1 MWYAV
6 YGFVFGM
13 LIPYMARRFSKFM
26 PATMAYAVYRLVK
39 PNQTVSKQK
48 RAENPRYGKLVRR
61 YLMRSVGWG
70 ILAAA
75 LSYLALH
82 KFGSQYIGWHLAFI
96 WILLLLTEIDNRMQ
110 LLPDILTVTLL
121 LLGFA
126 YAAFTGSWVVPAE
139 SAWGA
144 GLGYLV
150 PAAASLPF
158 VFRRPDAFG
167 GGDIKLLAALG
178 AWLGFERLMYAVVA
192 ACVIF
197 VMTVVVYRR
206 KRDGAF
212 GPSLAAAAILIAFY
226 FF

>member
-6 YGFVFGM
+6 CGFVFGM
-13 LIPYMARRFSKFM
+13 LVPYMSRRFSKFM
-26 PATMAYAVYRLVK
+26 PATMAYALYRLVK
-39 PNQTVSKQK
+39 PNKVVSRQK
-48 RAENPRYGKLVRR
+48 RAENTRYGKLIRR

-82 KFGSQYIGWHLAFI
+82 KFGNHYIWWHLTFI

-110 LLPDILTVTLL
+110 LLPDILTIPLL
-121 LLGFA
+121 LAGFA
-126 YAAFTGSWVVPAE
+126 YAAFTGSWVTVAE

-144 GLGYLV
+144 GLGYML
-150 PAAASLPF
+150 PAIASLPF

-178 AWLGFERLMYAVVA
+178 AWLGFECLMYAVVA
-192 ACVIF
+192 ACLIF
-197 VMTVVVYRR
+197 VATVVVYSK

-212 GPSLAAAAILIAFY
+212 GPSLAAAAIGVAFY

>member
-1 MWYAV
+1 MFCCPAV
-6 YGFVFGM
+6 Y
-13 LIPYMARRFSKFM
+13 LIS
-26 PATMAYAVYRLVK
+26 
-39 PNQTVSKQK
+39 
-48 RAENPRYGKLVRR
+48 
-61 YLMRSVGWG
+61 
-70 ILAAA
+70 
-75 LSYLALH
+75 
-82 KFGSQYIGWHLAFI
+82 
-96 WILLLLTEIDNRMQ
+96 
-110 LLPDILTVTLL
+110 
-121 LLGFA
+121 
-126 YAAFTGSWVVPAE
+126 SWVVPAE

-158 VFRRPDAFG
+158 VFRRPDVFG

>member
-48 RAENPRYGKLVRR
+48 RDENPRYGKLVRR

-110 LLPDILTVTLL
+110 LLP
-121 LLGFA
+121 
-126 YAAFTGSWVVPAE
+126 VPGWCRRRVPGGPD
-139 SAWGA
+139 WGIWC
-144 GLGYLV
+144 
-150 PAAASLPF
+150 
-158 VFRRPDAFG
+158 RRRQVCRLSFG
-167 GGDIKLLAALG
+167 GRML
-178 AWLGFERLMYAVVA
+178 
-192 ACVIF
+192 
-197 VMTVVVYRR
+197 
-206 KRDGAF
+206 
-212 GPSLAAAAILIAFY
+212 SAAAISSFWQRWGLGWGLSV
-226 FF
+226 

>member
-13 LIPYMARRFSKFM
+13 LIPYMSRRFSKFM

-110 LLPDILTVTLL
+110 LLPDILTVPLL
-121 LLGFA
+121 LLGVA

-158 VFRRPDAFG
+158 VFQCVVIKRLPRRCRTCRRGHFSSAVRTCGGTGHGRATTRWRSRRQGRWRRPG
-167 GGDIKLLAALG
+167 
-178 AWLGFERLMYAVVA
+178 
-192 ACVIF
+192 
-197 VMTVVVYRR
+197 RR
-206 KRDGAF
+206 PARGR
-212 GPSLAAAAILIAFY
+212 
-226 FF
+226 